1 MGAAPGAQRL
11 RAHMPAQQRSRS
23 AFGSPQHPFL
33 VALHILATDTCAL
46 ACPVRSQQLALEM
59 IYRLHRQLFPERI
72 GEVVDDVELAARLAA
87 IRVARMHMA
96 EDIRLVS

>member
-1 MGAAPGAQRL
+1 
-11 RAHMPAQQRSRS
+11 
-23 AFGSPQHPFL
+23 
-33 VALHILATDTCAL
+33 
-46 ACPVRSQQLALEM
+46 VRSQQLALEM